1 MMQSP
6 VVAPLRLAVA
16 GLGRMGRIHALHAH
30 ELSGETGLCQLV
42 ALSTLDRGQAEAFF
56 SQTNTNIPVF
66 SSIQD
71 LANARVCDA
80 VVIATDTSLHEEHA
94 TLMLEA
100 GAKVFLEKPL
110 SGTLNGARSF
120 SEYLQANHPDEIM
133 LGFQRRFDEPLHLA
147 KKMLDDGT
155 IGRLFRIY
163 SALEDSAPAP
173 NGYNSTGILPDMA
186 IHNVDEVLWLTGDLP
201 LSGFVLGSN
210 LHAHRLSTCIEDFD
224 DAMLILNFG
233 SDGGSGRLA
242 EIQVSRNH
250 VSGYRGETVLY
261 GEKGQIRVGR
271 FHANPREVIVEAYGP
286 RGHAEPLVS
295 RTFLTRDYQ
304 EALPEFIDRFGAAY
318 KEELRIFL
326 HCCLARQ
333 RFPVTHLDALRAQEI
348 IAAAMT
354 RVLTTNDMAPIAY
367 SKESLFNSRQF
378 S

>member
-1 MMQSP
+1 MMQSPSPVFSP
-6 VVAPLRLAVA
+6 VVAPLRLAVV

-30 ELSGETGLCQLV
+30 ELSRETGLCQLV
-42 ALSTLDRGQAEAFF
+42 ALSTLDRGQAEAFL
-56 SQTNTNIPVF
+56 SQTSTKIPVF

-71 LANARVCDA
+71 LADARVCDA

-120 SEYLQANHPDEIM
+120 SGYLQANHPDEMM
-133 LGFQRRFDEPLHLA
+133 LGFQRRFDEPLRLA

-155 IGRLFRIY
+155 IGRLFRVY

-201 LSGFVLGSN
+201 WSGFVFGSN
-210 LHAHRLSTCIEDFD
+210 LHAHRLSTCMEDFD
-224 DAMLILNFG
+224 DAILILDFG
-233 SDGGSGRLA
+233 NEDGKGLLA
-242 EIQVSRNH
+242 EVQVSRNH

-271 FHANPREVIVEAYGP
+271 FNANPREVIVEAYGP
-286 RGHAEPLVS
+286 RDHAEPLVS
-295 RTFLTRDYQ
+295 RSFLTRDYK

-318 KEELRIFL
+318 KEELRVFI

-354 RVLTTNDMAPIAY
+354 RVLSTKDMAPIAY
-367 SKESLFNSRQF
+367 SKA
-378 S
+378 